1 MNNQVTF
8 FLPIR
13 KGSQRVKNK
22 NTRTFAG
29 IEGGL
34 VRLKLEQ
41 LLKSTRIDQIVLS
54 TNDEVSMEI
63 AKNLDS
69 SESKIKVVPRPEELC
84 LDITSLSELIKYV
97 PTIIKKGHILWGHA
111 TTPFATAEVYDQ
123 VVDQYFNQI
132 KNGYDSLITIL
143 ELQNFILNKEAKI
156 INYEHSEGKWPRTQD
171 LPVLYEVNHAV
182 FMTSRVIYLNNL
194 DRIGSKPYLF
204 TQNKIESFDIDWE
217 EDFLIAE
224 AIYDKLYRN

>member
-1 MNNQVTF
+1 MSNRVTF

-22 NTRTFAG
+22 NIRTFAG

-34 VRLKLEQ
+34 VMLKLKQ
-41 LLKSTRIDQIVLS
+41 LLKSKRIDQVILS
-54 TNDEVSMEI
+54 TNDEVSMDI
-63 AKNLDS
+63 ARTIDPGEN
-69 SESKIKVVPRPEELC
+69 KIKIIQRPEELC
-84 LDITSLSELIKYV
+84 LDSTPLSELIKYV
-97 PTIIKKGHILWGHA
+97 PTIIKEGHILWGHA

-123 VVDQYFNQI
+123 VVEQYFNQL
-132 KNGYDSLITIL
+132 KNGYDSLITTM

-156 INYEHSEGKWPRTQD
+156 INYEHTEGKWPRTQD
-171 LPVLYEVNHAV
+171 LPILYEVNHAV
-182 FMTSRVIYLNNL
+182 FMASKDIYLNNL
-194 DRIGSKPYLF
+194 DRIGTKPFLH

>member
-1 MNNQVTF
+1 
-8 FLPIR
+8 LPIR

-41 LLKSTRIDQIVLS
+41 LLKSKRIHQIVLS

-63 AKNLDS
+63 AKNLDP
-69 SESKIKVVPRPEELC
+69 SESKIKVIQRPEELC
-84 LDITSLSELIKYV
+84 LDTTPLSELIKYV
-97 PTIIKKGHILWGHA
+97 PTIIEEGHILWGHA
-111 TTPFATAEVYDQ
+111 TTPFATAEVYDN
-123 VVDQYFNQI
+123 VINQYF
-132 KNGYDSLITIL
+132 KKVGEGYDSLITTT
-143 ELQNFILNKEAKI
+143 ELQNFILNKRAEI

-171 LPVLYEVNHAV
+171 LPILYEVNHAV
-182 FMTSRVIYLNNL
+182 FMTSRRVYLEKL
-194 DRIGSKPYLF
+194 DRIGSKPYIF

>member
-1 MNNQVTF
+1 MSNLVAF

-41 LLKSTRIDQIVLS
+41 LLKSNRIDQVILS
-54 TNDEVSMEI
+54 TNDELSMDI
-63 AKNLDS
+63 AKDLDP
-69 SESKIKVVPRPEELC
+69 SESKIKIIQRPEELC
-84 LDITSLSELIKYV
+84 LDSTPLSELIKYV
-97 PTIIKKGHILWGHA
+97 PTIIKEGHILWGHA
-111 TTPFATAEVYDQ
+111 TTPFATVDVYDQ
-123 VVDQYFNQI
+123 VVNKYFYQL
-132 KNGYDSLITIL
+132 KNGYDSLITTL
-143 ELQNFILNKEAKI
+143 ELQNFILSKEAKI
-156 INYEHSEGKWPRTQD
+156 INYEHKEGKWPRTQD

-182 FMTSRVIYLNNL
+182 FMASRDIYINNL
-194 DRIGSKPYLF
+194 DRIGEKPFLH

>member
-1 MNNQVTF
+1 MDKVSVFIPT
-8 FLPIR
+8 R

-22 NTRTFAG
+22 NTRSFAG

-34 VRLKLEQ
+34 VRLKLGQ
-41 LLKSTRIDQIVLS
+41 LLESERVDEIVLS
-54 TNDEVSMEI
+54 TNDEISMEI
-63 AKNLDS
+63 AFNLDPT
-69 SESKIKVVPRPEELC
+69 ESKIKVIPRPEELC
-84 LDITSLSELIKYV
+84 LDSTPLSELIKYV
-97 PTIIKKGHILWGHA
+97 PTIITEGHILWGHV
-111 TTPFATAEVYDQ
+111 TTPFATAAVYDK
-123 VVDQYFNQI
+123 VVDQYFNRIQE
-132 KNGYDSLITIL
+132 GHDSLITTI

-171 LPVLYEVNHAV
+171 LPILYEVNHAV
-182 FMTSRVIYLNNL
+182 FMAHREIYLKKL
-194 DRIGSKPYLF
+194 DRIGDKPYLY